1 MKALYKKLLQKLL
14 IGCILSISV
23 LFAET
28 ITVEG
33 TSVTF
38 ESPAEFAPLSKEIMA
53 YKWPSNR
60 APKYAVGNQTASTTI
75 AYDYKTDVTGATLS
89 DIQAQLTYTF
99 DRMIPGIQWI
109 ENKIVTLD
117 GEEWIM
123 LEMTSNAID
132 TDIHNLLL
140 VTILENKLL
149 MFNFNSVKSEFKK
162 YEKALRKSVAS
173 IRFNR

>member
-1 MKALYKKLLQKLL
+1 MKSLIQKLFVS
-14 IGCILSISV
+14 IILLSSSL

-28 ITVEG
+28 ITIEG

-38 ESPAEFAPLSKEIMA
+38 ESPIEFEPLSKEIIA

-60 APKYAVGNQTASTTI
+60 APNYAVGNETASTTI
-75 AYDYKTDVTGATLS
+75 AYDYKTDVSGATLS
-89 DIQAQLTYTF
+89 DLKEQFTNSF
-99 DRMIPGIQWI
+99 DRMIPGIEWL
-109 ENKIVTLD
+109 ENEMITLD

-123 LEMTSNAID
+123 FEMTSNAID
-132 TDIHNLLL
+132 ADIHNLLL
-140 VTILENKLL
+140 VTILDNKLL

-162 YEKALRKSVAS
+162 YEKVLRESIAS